1 MIKRIIA
8 YIFFGLGLLTITF
21 FKKYSGTIIPYPILF
36 YLLGFVLFIVGI
48 ILLRKTPT
56 VKEQKDTGKLNNEI
70 RNLISQGMKVEID
83 LSKCIIKEN
92 NYVEEADKYNSG
104 SYITTLDL
112 ERNIQ
117 AANILL
123 GKSVDNAGR
132 VQVFQTVLVFTADLN
147 GKTTKFVSRTLPFDR
162 VNLMFKLDKQK
173 ETLLYVDKI
182 DTSKYYF
189 DLVFLSV

>member
-1 MIKRIIA
+1 MTKRIIA
-8 YIFFGLGLLTITF
+8 YIFFGLGFLTITF

-56 VKEQKDTGKLNNEI
+56 IKEQKNTEKLNDEI
-70 RNLISQGMKVEID
+70 QNLISQGKKIEID
-83 LSKCIIKEN
+83 LSKCVIKEN
-92 NYVEEADKYNSG
+92 NYIAEVDKYNSG
-104 SYITTLDL
+104 SYLTTLDL

-117 AANILL
+117 ATNILL
-123 GKSVDNAGR
+123 GKSIDNTER
-132 VQVFQTVLVFTADLN
+132 VQVYQTVLVFTADLN

-173 ETLLYVDKI
+173 ETALYVDKT
-182 DTSKYYF
+182 DPSKYYF
-189 DLVFLSV
+189 DLSFLDN